1 MIKLRITVKLKEG
14 IEDPE
19 ALAVKRNLILLGF
32 KDIENVSIS
41 KNYEI
46 LIKDT
51 DNPEKIANE
60 MCDRLLVNPVIHEY
74 RVEVERV

>member
-1 MIKLRITVKLKEG
+1 MIKLKIIVKLKEG

-32 KDIENVSIS
+32 KDVENVSIS

-51 DNPEKIANE
+51 EDPKKLANE

-74 RVEVERV
+74 TIEVERV